1 MDNPEREEKGVFDL
15 IQGFTAVNP
24 KALEEYLKTMNQ
36 EVIPEIVRVVE
47 ERRILAAESRHWQL
61 KC

>member
-1 MDNPEREEKGVFDL
+1 MDDERKDADVFEVIEGLTLVDP
-15 IQGFTAVNP
+15 N
-24 KALEEYLKTMNQ
+24 ALVEFQRTMTE

-47 ERRILAAESRHWQL
+47 ERRMLAAESRQWQL